1 MPEFPKLKVLSLI
14 LFAPLALGACGK
26 DAEEKAA
33 PGRFSAEDTLLQYV
47 ADDTPYV
54 FAMLEPA
61 PDDVMDKMEPQI
73 DVSLKAYHKIIRGA
87 LREEIESGDAA
98 SEEELARMEHAVAVV
113 DEMGDLFSLEGI
125 RNAGIGRD
133 STMVVY
139 GAGLL
144 PVARMSLTD
153 AAAFEATIARIEKEA
168 GASMAVAEIDDQ
180 SYRHIGDDQVRVI
193 MALVGSDLVV
203 SLVPDGLGDDSLRE
217 ILGLTPPAGSLAD
230 SGRLEKVAA
239 DNGFTAYFA
248 GYADVQRVASVFLDA
263 PAGINADLLAAMDY
277 SSDEL
282 SPVCKEEIRALAAT
296 TPRLLSGY
304 TDLTV
309 EHIESN
315 TILELRSD
323 LAEGLA
329 KLAAP
334 VPGMGADQGGLF
346 SFGMSLDLMA
356 ARDFYAARLDA
367 LEQDPFQCE
376 HFAELQ
382 ASLEQG
388 REVLNQPAP
397 PVVYGI
403 KGFLAVVENIEG
415 MDVAT
420 KTPPTSIDMRLLVAT
435 ENAPGLL
442 AMGSMFSP
450 EIAALNLQPD
460 GKPVR
465 LEAPQL
471 TAAAPVD
478 AAYVAMSDTALALAL
493 GEGTDRALG
502 DLIAAPAGEP
512 PPFMSMHMDA
522 ARYYTFMGDAMK
534 AGAAESSESTPE
546 VNEAVYEIMTGV
558 GKLTDRL
565 SFNVMF
571 TERGIEFPTDMTL
584 AK

>member
-1 MPEFPKLKVLSLI
+1 MPVFPKPKILPLI
-14 LFAPLALGACGK
+14 FLLPLALGACGK

-33 PGRFSAEDTLLQYV
+33 PARFSAEGTLLQYV

-54 FAMLEPA
+54 LAMLEPA
-61 PDDVMDKMEPQI
+61 PDDVMDKMEPQV
-73 DVSLKAYHKIIRGA
+73 DVALKAYHKIIRGA

-98 SEEELARMEHAVAVV
+98 SEEELARMEGAVAVV
-113 DEMGDLFSLEGI
+113 DGMGDLFSLEGI
-125 RNAGIGRD
+125 RSAGIGRD
-133 STMVVY
+133 STMVIY

-144 PVARMSLTD
+144 PVLRMSLTD
-153 AAAFEATIARIEKEA
+153 AAAFEATIARIEEEA
-168 GASMAVAEIDDQ
+168 GAPMAVAEIDDQ
-180 SYRHIGDDQVRVI
+180 SYRHVGDDKARLI
-193 MALVGSDLVV
+193 LALVGSDLVV
-203 SLVPDGLGDDSLRE
+203 SVAPAGLGDDSLRE
-217 ILGLTPPAGSLAD
+217 ILGLAPPADNLAG

-248 GYADVQRVASVFLDA
+248 GYVDVERIASVFLD
-263 PAGINADLLAAMDY
+263 PPSGINADLLTAMQY
-277 SSDEL
+277 SSDVV
-282 SPVCKEEIRALAAT
+282 SPVCKEEIRAMAGVM
-296 TPRLLSGY
+296 PRLLSGY

-309 EHIESN
+309 EHIASN

-323 LAEGLA
+323 IAEGLA
-329 KLAAP
+329 TLAAP
-334 VPGMGADQGGLF
+334 VPGMGTDHGGLF

-367 LEQDPFQCE
+367 LEQDPYQCE

-397 PVVYGI
+397 PVVYAI

-415 MDVAT
+415 MDLAT

-450 EIAALNLQPD
+450 ELAALNLQPD

-478 AAYVAMSDTALALAL
+478 AAYVAMTDGALALAL
-493 GEGTDRALG
+493 GEGTDKGLG

-534 AGAAESSESTPE
+534 AGAADAREAPPE
-546 VNEAVYEIMTGV
+546 INEAVYELMTGI
-558 GKLTDRL
+558 GKLTNRL
-565 SFNVMF
+565 SFSVTF

-584 AK
+584 AE